1 MGEIRSR
8 QVFGLLFSG
17 SIKRKGKK
25 ATLKGLTGKLLRR
38 PSLNIQNKCL
48 KKQSGVWQKR

>member
-1 MGEIRSR
+1 MGEIRFR
-8 QVFGLLFSG
+8 QVFGFLFSG
-17 SIKRKGKK
+17 SIRRKGKK